1 MNAAEE
7 SIKCAWCGGKIPS
20 RIDARG
26 RKARYCSGA
35 CRAAAARE
43 RARTA
48 HQDELKRAQ
57 ERAQDTFVLGN
68 PSEILA
74 TVVTEIDATTCLIRD
89 RGDVPDDCVEM
100 VNAARALV
108 TAAEQP
114 APQALTRQQRRRLA
128 REQKKTR

>member
-7 SIKCAWCGGKIPS
+7 SIQCAWCGRKIPPK
-20 RIDARG
+20 IDPRG

-48 HQDELKRAQ
+48 HQAELKRAQ
-57 ERAQDTFVLGN
+57 ERAQDSFVLGN

-74 TVVTEIDATTCLIRD
+74 TVVTEIDATTRLIRD
-89 RGDVPDDCVEM
+89 RGEVPGSCTEM

-108 TAAEQP
+108 AAAEQP
-114 APQALTRQQRRRLA
+114 APQALTRQQRRRLE